1 MKTCLKKCEKVEWR
15 EGKRRREGEGGER
28 ERKQRGGKEESRERR
43 ERAGGRGRRRAE
55 ISCEGDLRVHP
66 ALGQVEVEVLGSE
79 GQIGRERS
87 NRHGKKL
94 LERGWA
100 GDK

>member
-1 MKTCLKKCEKVEWR
+1 M
-15 EGKRRREGEGGER
+15 
-28 ERKQRGGKEESRERR
+28 ERR
-43 ERAGGRGRRRAE
+43 EEKEGRRGRRERGNKEGERKRAERGGRGEEGGGRRRAE
-55 ISCEGDLRVHP
+55 ISCEGYLRIHP
-66 ALGQVEVEVLGSE
+66 ALGQVEVEVLESE

-87 NRHGKKL
+87 NRHGEKL